1 MALSRKHPAVLA
13 TVIGVAL
20 GTMGAAYAAIDSGT
34 KPKVVVAS
42 QTQVEEG
49 KALYLEGCSSCH
61 GLAAQGSEVGPS
73 LIGVGAAAVDF
84 QVSSGRMPMAAPGI
98 QAPAKKVQYN
108 ENEIAAMA
116 AYIASLGPGPA
127 VPTAEMLDTTGADLA
142 LGGELFRTNCSQCHS
157 VSGRGG
163 ALSEGGIAPSL
174 LESSPKVI
182 YEAMVS
188 GPANMPVF
196 SDATLPVED
205 KKAILAYIEELQANK
220 NPGGNGLG
228 RLGPV
233 TEGLFVWI
241 AGLGVLLGVAVWI
254 GAKAK

>member
-142 LGGELFRTNCSQCHS
+142 LGGELFRTNCSQCPS

-205 KKAILAYIEELQANK
+205 KQAILAYIEELQANK

>member
-205 KKAILAYIEELQANK
+205 KQAILAYIEELQANK

>member
-34 KPKVVVAS
+34 KPKAVVAS

-205 KKAILAYIEELQANK
+205 KQAILAYIEELQANK